1 MLARVLAGTQGVFV
15 VFGVMIF
22 NWSDWDMVVW
32 WWWCGG
38 GVCWAGLAR
47 VTVVRTRDVW
57 R

>member
-38 GVCWAGLAR
+38 VGGVVVVCVGL
-47 VTVVRTRDVW
+47 V
-57 R
+57 